1 MATVQRRDRTD
12 DDIEAGRML
21 RAARLRAG
29 VTTAAAASAAE
40 VTEDMIF
47 RYERGASWPSY
58 QKLARMAACYRIAI
72 GDFFPNSG
80 IAPESG
86 LVAPLITA
94 MGGMRDAE
102 QVEMIGYLS
111 AQVRMMRS
119 WLHSVSRAEASQQN
133 VLPFRQPEQKEMSE
147 DGMRRLEEVM
157 KQAGA
162 EPRKAARGPER
173 EVRFYGLASA
183 GEGIEFF
190 DDIPS
195 EYRQIPQWAWKKG
208 ARGVFKAAGDSMHD
222 VGIWDNDIMFI
233 KPTPF
238 PKNGEIVICTL
249 NKKVFVK
256 KLRTDASGRPTSLE
270 SKNEAYQPI
279 PITPDDEVEFFGVVV
294 GRTGDL

>member
-1 MATVQRRDRTD
+1 MPDDVEDALRDGPEKIGRTYIYGVEKIGNRPNAPNPTLSVLTTLADLYGVELGDCFPHSAVTVGEVEQITAALAALNPESRKGAISTMAAFIRTL
-12 DDIEAGRML
+12 AGGL
-21 RAARLRAG
+21 SL
-29 VTTAAAASAAE
+29 AAASSTDNVVPFPAAE
-40 VTEDMIF
+40 D
-47 RYERGASWPSY
+47 R
-58 QKLARMAACYRIAI
+58 K
-72 GDFFPNSG
+72 
-80 IAPESG
+80 
-86 LVAPLITA
+86 PLSPDA
-94 MGGMRDAE
+94 ME
-102 QVEMIGYLS
+102 
-111 AQVRMMRS
+111 
-119 WLHSVSRAEASQQN
+119 
-133 VLPFRQPEQKEMSE
+133 
-147 DGMRRLEEVM
+147 RLEEVM

-222 VGIWDNDIMFI
+222 VGIWDQDIMFV

-238 PKNGEIVICTL
+238 PKSGEIVICTL

-256 KLRTDASGRPTSLE
+256 RLKLNERGQPVQLE
-270 SKNEAYQPI
+270 SKNEAYKPI

-294 GRTGDL
+294 GRTGDM